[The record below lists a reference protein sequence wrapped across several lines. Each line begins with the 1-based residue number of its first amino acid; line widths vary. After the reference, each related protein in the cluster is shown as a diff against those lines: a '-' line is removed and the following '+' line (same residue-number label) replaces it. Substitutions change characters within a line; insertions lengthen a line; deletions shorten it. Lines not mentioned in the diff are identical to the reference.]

1 MVPPHLTRP
10 ITVYV
15 AATLIYAGP
24 VVRSL
29 LLPLRVHELGG
40 DKVAVGLVVGTWPL
54 VIALLA
60 LPGGML
66 GDRFGRMRMLVLAN
80 LAGAV
85 TLLGLGASTSIPA
98 LYFFQMM
105 GGASLA
111 FSTPALLRVL
121 TESVPRERLGRAL
134 GWFWVTGQAGASVAP
149 AIAGYLAG
157 FVGIRAVLA
166 GTAVLPLV
174 SLAVILGGVRTGP
187 GLKGISVDLPATI
200 REIARLPGLL
210 GLALLVLAVAMI
222 WGTINGFFAIFG
234 TQQLHLTPVEIG
246 LLLGV
251 SAVSNV
257 ISRPLLGSIVDR
269 VRSPLVVGG
278 VGAFGAAAMLLL
290 LPHVWGFWLPALL
303 IFAGAPF
310 VSAGIVAGN
319 HGFTK
324 VAVGGGGGAMMGV
337 YTALSMGGQG
347 VGPPLFAPL
356 IQHAGW
362 LIGFTAAALT
372 TAGLAAAGL
381 VLGRRHEKSGEHVSN
396 IRPTV
401 EDR

>member
-1 MVPPHLTRP
+1 MGLTRP
-10 ITVYV
+10 IVVYV

-40 DKVAVGLVVGTWPL
+40 DQVAVGLVVGSWPL
-54 VIALLA
+54 VIGVLA

-66 GDRFGRMRMLVLAN
+66 GDRFGRMRVLVLAN

-98 LYFFQMM
+98 LLLFQML

-157 FVGIRAVLA
+157 FIGIRTVLA
-166 GTAVLPLV
+166 GTAVLPLI
-174 SLAVILGGVRTGP
+174 SLLVILAGVRTGP
-187 GLKGISVDLPATI
+187 GVKGISVDLPATI
-200 REIARLPGLL
+200 REIVRLPGLI
-210 GLALLVLAVAMI
+210 GLSLLVLAVAMI

-234 TQQLHLTPVEIG
+234 TQVLRLTPAQIG

-257 ISRPLLGSIVDR
+257 ICRPILGSIVDR
-269 VRSPLVVGG
+269 VQSPLVLGG
-278 VGAFGAAAMLLL
+278 VGTFGAAAMLLL

-324 VAVGGGGGAMMGV
+324 VAAGGGGGAMMGV
-337 YTALSMGGQG
+337 YTALAMGGQG
-347 VGPPLFAPL
+347 VGPPLFGPL

-362 LIGFTAAALT
+362 LVGFT
-372 TAGLAAAGL
+372 TAGLAAVGI
-381 VLGRRHEKSGEHVSN
+381 VLGRRHEMDRGRLPRD
-396 IRPTV
+396 RPQ
-401 EDR
+401 ESS